1 MLNNYY
7 SARNTKSDQRIILR
21 RQERKKIIKYI
32 TSLHTKG
39 CSRNVYALDITNHYR
54 SNAQKGHDRVN
65 VRSKNNRFSEPGYE
79 YSVLCNLKEKSW
91 AIPTS
96 ITRVNSQD
104 NKYAIGVQQV
114 IDAHSCG
121 DVDSMTISIAD
132 AAYSNTGY
140 LEPLYKE
147 DNIINITRDRKNRA
161 VYTMFIGEQ
170 KTKGRKRHYGDK
182 INLSEHKDKLTPDN
196 VVRFNH
202 TSKKGKETEVVIS
215 EYHNLLVKGRKKQ
228 SMKNNPVNYVK
239 VEVYDL
245 KGSRV
250 YKNDL
255 WLCVS
260 GKKRHLLKAQEVYD
274 YYKSRFDI
282 EHFFKFAK
290 SKMRFDKL
298 QTTNPK
304 IDEDYCMFVMLSY
317 NHLYHLKDYAGVA
330 TRYDWYSR
338 KLEDPTPSTTYRS
351 LSEIKHSFHDI
362 VKPAIVRGIPDER
375 SVRKLFVKQANCPVI
390 KKTTPKNNVE
400 ISIKVPFGKGQKFT
414 KVTLNSKTLN
424 AEIFST
430 KLSSLYAQI
439 SQTIKLNETQLE

>member
-1 MLNNYY
+1 
-7 SARNTKSDQRIILR
+7 
-21 RQERKKIIKYI
+21 
-32 TSLHTKG
+32 
-39 CSRNVYALDITNHYR
+39 
-54 SNAQKGHDRVN
+54 
-65 VRSKNNRFSEPGYE
+65 
-79 YSVLCNLKEKSW
+79 
-91 AIPTS
+91 
-96 ITRVNSQD
+96 
-104 NKYAIGVQQV
+104 
-114 IDAHSCG
+114 
-121 DVDSMTISIAD
+121 
-132 AAYSNTGY
+132 
-140 LEPLYKE
+140 
-147 DNIINITRDRKNRA
+147 
-161 VYTMFIGEQ
+161 
-170 KTKGRKRHYGDK
+170 
-182 INLSEHKDKLTPDN
+182 
-196 VVRFNH
+196 
-202 TSKKGKETEVVIS
+202 
-215 EYHNLLVKGRKKQ
+215 
-228 SMKNNPVNYVK
+228 
-239 VEVYDL
+239 
-245 KGSRV
+245 
-250 YKNDL
+250 
-255 WLCVS
+255 
-260 GKKRHLLKAQEVYD
+260 
-274 YYKSRFDI
+274 
-282 EHFFKFAK
+282 
-290 SKMRFDKL
+290 MRFDKL

>member
-1 MLNNYY
+1 MLNNYFC
-7 SARNTKSDQRIILR
+7 ARNTKSDQRIILR
-21 RQERKKIIKYI
+21 RQERKNLIKHI
-32 TSLHTKG
+32 TSSYAKG
-39 CSRNVYALDITNHYR
+39 CSRNVYALGITNHYR
-54 SNAQKGHDRVN
+54 PNAQKGRDRVN

-96 ITRVNSQD
+96 ITRVNSQE

-161 VYTMFIGEQ
+161 VYSMFTGEQ
-170 KTKGRKRHYGDK
+170 KPKGRKRHYGDK
-182 INLSEHKDKLTPDN
+182 INLSEHKDKLTPDS

-228 SMKNNPVNYVK
+228 SMKKNPVNYVK

-245 KGSRV
+245 EGSRV

-260 GKKRHLLKAQEVYD
+260 GKKRHLLSAKEAYD

-298 QTTNPK
+298 QTTNPN
-304 IDEDYCMFVMLSY
+304 IDEDYCMFVMLGY
-317 NHLYHLKDYAGVA
+317 NHLYHLKDYSGVA
-330 TRYDWYSR
+330 VDYDWYS
-338 KLEDPTPSTTYRS
+338 KKPQDPTPSVIYKS
-351 LSEIKHSFHDI
+351 LSEIKHAFHDI
-362 VKPAIVRGIPDER
+362 TKPTMVRGIPDER
-375 SVRKLFVKQANCPVI
+375 NVRKSFAKNPNAPVI
-390 KKTTPKNNVE
+390 SKSKRNNNIE
-400 ISIKVPFGKGQKFT
+400 ITIKVPFGKSIKFAKT
-414 KVTLNSKTLN
+414 AFNVNDLDQETLIAKISALHAKVVSNLDPN
-424 AEIFST
+424 AI
-430 KLSSLYAQI
+430 
-439 SQTIKLNETQLE
+439 QLE

>member
-1 MLNNYY
+1 MLNNYFC
-7 SARNTKSDQRIILR
+7 ARNTKSDQRIILR
-21 RQERKKIIKYI
+21 RQERNKIIKHI
-32 TSLHTKG
+32 TSSYAKG
-39 CSRNVYALDITNHYR
+39 CSRNVYALDTTNHYR
-54 SNAQKGHDRVN
+54 SNAQKGRDRVN

-96 ITRVNSQD
+96 ITRVSSQE

-140 LEPLYKE
+140 LEPLYKQ

-161 VYTMFIGEQ
+161 VYTMFTGEQ
-170 KTKGRKRHYGDK
+170 KPKGRNRHYGDK

-245 KGSRV
+245 EGSRV

-400 ISIKVPFGKGQKFT
+400 ISIKVPFGKNRKFAKTSFNANDLDQETLIT
-414 KVTLNSKTLN
+414 K
-424 AEIFST
+424 
-430 KLSSLYAQI
+430 I
-439 SQTIKLNETQLE
+439 SALHKKITANIDPNLM

>member
-7 SARNTKSDQRIILR
+7 SARNTKSDQRITLR
-21 RQERKKIIKYI
+21 RQERKKIIKHI
-32 TSLHTKG
+32 TSSHAKG
-39 CSRNVYALDITNHYR
+39 CNRNVYALDITNHYR
-54 SNAQKGHDRVN
+54 SSAQKGRDRIN

-96 ITRVNSQD
+96 ITRVNSEE

-121 DVDSMTISIAD
+121 DVDSMTIGIAD

-161 VYTMFIGEQ
+161 IYGMFTGEQ
-170 KTKGRKRHYGDK
+170 KQKGRKRHYGDK
-182 INLSEHKDKLTPDN
+182 INLSEHKDKLTPKN

-215 EYHNLLVKGRKKQ
+215 EYHNLLVKGRKNQ
-228 SMKNNPVNYVK
+228 SMKENPVNYVK

-245 KGSRV
+245 EGSRV

-260 GKKRHLLKAQEVYD
+260 GKKRHVLNAKEVYD

-298 QTTNPK
+298 QTTNPQ
-304 IDEDYCMFVMLSY
+304 IDEDYCMFVMLGY

-330 TRYDWYSR
+330 TRYDWYS
-338 KLEDPTPSTTYRS
+338 KKPQDPTPSVIYKS
-351 LSEIKHSFHDI
+351 LSEIKHAFYDI
-362 VKPAIVRGIPDER
+362 TKPTMVRGIPDER
-375 SVRKLFVKQANCPVI
+375 NVRKSFAKNPNAPVI
-390 KKTTPKNNVE
+390 SKSKRNNNIE
-400 ISIKVPFGKGQKFT
+400 ITIKVPFGKSIKFAKT
-414 KVTLNSKTLN
+414 SFNANDLDKETLTAKVFALCKKITANTDPHLM
-424 AEIFST
+424 
-430 KLSSLYAQI
+430 QI
-439 SQTIKLNETQLE
+439 E

>member
-21 RQERKKIIKYI
+21 RQERKNIIKHI
-32 TSLHTKG
+32 TSSHAKG

-161 VYTMFIGEQ
+161 VYTMFTGEQ
-170 KTKGRKRHYGDK
+170 KPKGRNRHYGDK
-182 INLSEHKDKLTPDN
+182 INLSEHKDNLTPDN

-239 VEVYDL
+239 VEVYGL

-250 YKNDL
+250 YNNDL

-298 QTTNPK
+298 QTTNPQ

-330 TRYDWYSR
+330 TQHDWYSR
-338 KLEDPTPSTTYRS
+338 KSEDPTPSTTYRS
-351 LSEIKHSFHDI
+351 LSEIKHSFYDI
-362 VKPAIVRGIPDER
+362 VKPAIIRGIPDER
-375 SVRKLFVKQANCPVI
+375 SVRKSFVKQANCPVI
-390 KKTTPKNNVE
+390 KKTTQKNNVE
-400 ISIKVPFGKGQKFT
+400 IIIKVPFGKNRKFAKT
-414 KVTLNSKTLN
+414 SFNANDLDKETLIAK
-424 AEIFST
+424 
-430 KLSSLYAQI
+430 I
-439 SQTIKLNETQLE
+439 SALHKKITANTDPHLMQLE